1 MSNRL
6 MGKRAG
12 ITPKRRATGCHDRG
26 LTAREKAML
35 DYLENWLAE
44 RTATEAAQK
53 ARAAA
58 KRKKHDE
65 NDV

>member
-1 MSNRL
+1 MSSNY
-6 MGKRAG
+6 MKKRAR
-12 ITPKRRATGCHDRG
+12 IAPKRRATDCHDRG
-26 LTAREKAML
+26 LTARERAML

-58 KRKKHDE
+58 KRKAHDK
-65 NDV
+65 NDA

>member
-1 MSNRL
+1 MSNRHTE
-6 MGKRAG
+6 KRAR
-12 ITPKRRATGCHDRG
+12 IAPKRRATGCHDRG

-44 RTATEAAQK
+44 RTATEAGQK

-65 NDV
+65 NDT

>member
-1 MSNRL
+1 MSNRHTK
-6 MGKRAG
+6 KRGRIA
-12 ITPKRRATGCHDRG
+12 PKRRATDWHDRG

-44 RTATEAAQK
+44 RTATEAAKK

-58 KRKKHDE
+58 KRKKHDK
-65 NDV
+65 NNA